1 MIIFYHY
8 SKISVFV
15 NFQINK
21 IPPCYNL
28 IGDFMDQIKF
38 GKFLS
43 TLRNE
48 KHLTQEQLS
57 ERLHVGSKT
66 ISKWEC
72 GNCIP
77 DFETMIQLSK
87 EFKVSLYELSIGE
100 RIKKKNIKKE
110 DILKLIDK
118 KQLKMISIKKKIL
131 LAIGTILGVI
141 LILSL
146 IFTLTNFNSTKIYEI
161 KSANSDFKV
170 VGTFTKTNAYST
182 FTITNVIYV
191 GNDNNFPYI
200 EISDYYYE
208 ILYNNKMIY
217 YFNNTKFDDEKITDN
232 IENMLTKINMLLTSE
247 KNNISNINKDNNIS
261 LKISY
266 LLENERKNIITI
278 DLKLTEKYAN
288 NKIW

>member
-1 MIIFYHY
+1 
-8 SKISVFV
+8 
-15 NFQINK
+15 
-21 IPPCYNL
+21 
-28 IGDFMDQIKF
+28 MDQIKF

-77 DFETMIQLSK
+77 DFETIIQLSK

-131 LAIGTILGVI
+131 LTLGTILGII

-161 KSANSDFKV
+161 ESANSDFYV
-170 VGTFTKTNAYST
+170 TGIFTKTNEYST
-182 FTITNVIYV
+182 LAITNVQYV
-191 GNDNNFPYI
+191 GDDTSFEYI
-200 EISDYYYE
+200 KTKNYYYE
-208 ILYNNKMIY
+208 LFTNNKLIY
-217 YFNNTKFDDEKITDN
+217 YFNKIKLDN
-232 IENMLTKINMLLTSE
+232 DKTSLNIDNMLAKINLQL
-247 KNNISNINKDNNIS
+247 NNQQHNINKIKFLDNITLKINILDNNEKHS
-261 LKISY
+261 T
-266 LLENERKNIITI
+266 ITI
-278 DLKLTEKYAN
+278 DLKLIEKYAN

>member
-1 MIIFYHY
+1 
-8 SKISVFV
+8 
-15 NFQINK
+15 
-21 IPPCYNL
+21 
-28 IGDFMDQIKF
+28 MDQIKF

-131 LAIGTILGVI
+131 LTIGTILGII

-161 KSANSDFKV
+161 ESANSDFYV
-170 VGTFTKTNAYST
+170 TGSFTKTNEYST
-182 FTITNVIYV
+182 LAITNVQYV
-191 GNDNNFPYI
+191 GKNTDFTNTNIYN
-200 EISDYYYE
+200 YE
-208 ILYNNKMIY
+208 YELIYNKKLIY
-217 YFNNTKFDDEKITDN
+217 
-232 IENMLTKINMLLTSE
+232 S
-247 KNNISNINKDNNIS
+247 
-261 LKISY
+261 
-266 LLENERKNIITI
+266 
-278 DLKLTEKYAN
+278 
-288 NKIW
+288 

>member
-21 IPPCYNL
+21 IPSCYNL

-131 LAIGTILGVI
+131 LTIGTILGII

-161 KSANSDFKV
+161 ESANSDFYV
-170 VGTFTKTNAYST
+170 TGSFTKTNEYST
-182 FTITNVIYV
+182 LAITNVQYV
-191 GNDNNFPYI
+191 GKNTDFTNTNIYN
-200 EISDYYYE
+200 YE
-208 ILYNNKMIY
+208 YELIYNKKLIY
-217 YFNNTKFDDEKITDN
+217 
-232 IENMLTKINMLLTSE
+232 S
-247 KNNISNINKDNNIS
+247 
-261 LKISY
+261 
-266 LLENERKNIITI
+266 
-278 DLKLTEKYAN
+278 
-288 NKIW
+288 

>member
-1 MIIFYHY
+1 
-8 SKISVFV
+8 
-15 NFQINK
+15 
-21 IPPCYNL
+21 
-28 IGDFMDQIKF
+28 
-38 GKFLS
+38 
-43 TLRNE
+43 
-48 KHLTQEQLS
+48 
-57 ERLHVGSKT
+57 
-66 ISKWEC
+66 
-72 GNCIP
+72 
-77 DFETMIQLSK
+77 MIQLSK